1 MKMEARYYGH
11 GSTIAELLQ
20 TAHVE
25 MDGDLCGLWSIVA
38 IGRYAYKLSDN
49 DLREFV
55 FTYILTLL
63 TRDGVPIVGT
73 KEARAPG
80 KRIWEKTDRYGTEP
94 VDIAEAITEE
104 WIRQGEADLPSYDG
118 VAFTLP
124 DYLESEDN
132 IWDDTYTDVK
142 WDP

>member
-1 MKMEARYYGH
+1 MNLETRYYGH

-38 IGRYAYKLSDN
+38 LGRYAYKLSGN

-63 TRDGVPIVGT
+63 THDGVPIVGVGEGRVVGT
-73 KEARAPG
+73 
-80 KRIWEKTDRYGTEP
+80 RIWKKTERYGTEP
-94 VDIAEAITEE
+94 VQIAEAVTEE
-104 WIRQGEADLPSYDG
+104 WIRQGEIDLPSYEG

-132 IWDDTYTDVK
+132 VWPEP
-142 WDP
+142 DPSLTLGS